1 MLVRDIVNSGDC
13 FQTSH
18 GQYLGKYKH
27 TVGYPA
33 PSTQHDLVFEDGG
46 IVPYIPNLSSE
57 PNAVDVNVV
66 VCKSPPSTLALPNN
80 KTNYGIGGRRRKTRR
95 HKKSRKTK
103 KTHHK
108 RR

>member
-1 MLVRDIVNSGDC
+1 MLIRDIVYSGDC

-18 GQYLGKYKH
+18 GQYLGKYLH

-33 PSTQHDLVFEDGG
+33 PSTQHDLVFEDG
-46 IVPYIPNLSSE
+46 IVPYTPNLSSQ
-57 PNAVDVNVV
+57 PNAVDVKVV
-66 VCKSPPSTLALPNN
+66 VCKSPEPTLALPKNN
-80 KTNYGIGGRRRKTRR
+80 TNYGLGGRRRKTRR

>member
-33 PSTQHDLVFEDGG
+33 PSTQHDLVFEDGLK
-46 IVPYIPNLSSE
+46 VPYIPNLSSE

-66 VCKSPPSTLALPNN
+66 VCKSPEPTLALPN
-80 KTNYGIGGRRRKTRR
+80 KANYGIGGRRRKTRR